1 MRINASIAKRLERLE
16 EAAKPRLISTLA
28 DFVLWCA
35 KDEPDR
41 NVELSP
47 QMQEFVDESL
57 KRAEENKKHQSLRN

>member
-1 MRINASIAKRLERLE
+1 MRSNAFNKRLAALE
-16 EAAKPRLISTLA
+16 ARAKPRLIATLA

-35 KDEPDR
+35 KDGPDR

-57 KRAEENKKHQSLRN
+57 KHRNWE

>member
-1 MRINASIAKRLERLE
+1 MRSNALNKRLVALE
-16 EAAKPRLISTLA
+16 ERTKPRLIATLA

-47 QMQEFVDESL
+47 QMQEFVDENL
-57 KRAEENKKHQSLRN
+57 KHR